1 MEAEDAG
8 QQVGTL
14 HAPGAHGGGWT
25 LGSRLCG
32 RPDGVGAKRGGA
44 GERAEVSNQ
53 IEVGW
58 RNQRAEPREQRDRL
72 EDKALDAT
80 AGALELHG
88 RTSVWQALEAL
99 FRNGWA
105 SQMSA
110 EPFQALWLVG
120 RDYGGRMQCESVL
133 LSAERV
139 RPPRPNRWPCGL
151 ADRGGGAHC

>member
-1 MEAEDAG
+1 MQWVATARAGEDIEAGDAN

-25 LGSRLCG
+25 LGSRLWG
-32 RPDGVGAKRGGA
+32 RPDGVGPERRGA

-58 RNQRAEPREQRDRL
+58 RNQRAESREQRDRL
-72 EDKALDAT
+72 EDKALNAT

-88 RTSVWQALEAL
+88 HTAVWQALEAL

-105 SQMSA
+105 SQISA
-110 EPFQALWLVG
+110 EPFQGLWLVG
-120 RDYGGRMQCESVL
+120 RDCGGCMAV
-133 LSAERV
+133 
-139 RPPRPNRWPCGL
+139 
-151 ADRGGGAHC
+151 